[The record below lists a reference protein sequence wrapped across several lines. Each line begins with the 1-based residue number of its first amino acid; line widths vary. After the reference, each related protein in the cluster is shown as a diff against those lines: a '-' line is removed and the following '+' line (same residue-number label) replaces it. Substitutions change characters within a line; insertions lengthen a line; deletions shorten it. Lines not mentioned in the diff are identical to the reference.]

1 MYMLD
6 TNTCIYAMQGARK
19 DKFACVTDTFK
30 KKIKQGLSMSA
41 ITLAELE
48 YGVANSNQPEQKAA
62 ALLQF
67 LVVFDIMPFNESAAS
82 EYGKIRAD
90 LKRRGLLIGP
100 NDMLIAAHAKSIGH
114 ILVTSNRREFE
125 RIGGLQLEDWMFIP

>member
-19 DKFACVTDTFK
+19 DKYAHVTGTFK
-30 KKIKQGLSMSA
+30 KKISQGFSMSA

-48 YGVANSNQPEQKAA
+48 YGVANSRQPEQNAA

-67 LVVFDIMPFNESAAS
+67 LVVFDIMPFDENAAA

-90 LKRRGLLIGP
+90 LKRRDLLIGP
-100 NDMLIAAHAKSIGH
+100 NDMLIAAHAKSLGH
-114 ILVTSNRREFE
+114 TLVTSNRQEFE
-125 RIGGLQLEDWMFIP
+125 RIPGLPLEDWMFV